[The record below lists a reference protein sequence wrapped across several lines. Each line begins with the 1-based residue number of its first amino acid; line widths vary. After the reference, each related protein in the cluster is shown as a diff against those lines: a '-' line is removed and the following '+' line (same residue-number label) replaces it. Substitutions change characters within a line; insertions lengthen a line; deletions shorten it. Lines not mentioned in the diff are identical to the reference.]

1 VARPDPAALGRR
13 PKYRFFRGHFGG
25 AGLATLLPEP
35 PVTITFLRRTIPF
48 VLSTYRFIRREP
60 NTRFHALAASMSFAD
75 FVADPRPRRN
85 LSNVQVRNLSFT
97 LAQDPRPELA
107 KVEQKTPWDVATRLE
122 QLAAWL
128 PPEEKLERATG
139 RLRAM
144 PCFGLTDRFD
154 ESMALLAYTF
164 GWPHAGP
171 VQKLMVAPPGS
182 ARPEVPDEIVEQIR
196 AFNTLDGRLL
206 AEAEPLFE
214 ARVAAMLRELGALA
228 RPGERPPVRY
238 ADDPALVATLLDR
251 HYERA
256 QAARAAPRVERIR
269 VDFARRLDGSGW
281 QGRERTGFDDSL
293 FRWTG
298 PDTVSTLDLPL
309 VAGTDHRIELR
320 TLNALAPDIL
330 DSLRLEAG
338 GRPVELAVEGRGVVR
353 TWRGL
358 IPKQAIDR
366 TRPFTRLTLRVN
378 RTLSKASLDPNDPDT
393 RQVGICV
400 HWIALEATGT
410 PAPAEPPVEVDE
422 DAAEEAPAA
431 EPAGRAP
438 VPDMFERVRRW
449 RTLAWAERV
458 DRSVAHLR
466 RCVVPWDEL
475 LRHPLSPEDRS
486 PRAILFSHVKK
497 SGGTT
502 LQQVIARNYNANQLI
517 HINAPDLYAHPRP
530 PSRCVR
536 APTTPCPAPSCSWGT
551 TSTATSS
558 TASSRRPSSTSRCSA
573 IPSSACSPTTGPSW
587 PSPRIRST
595 GTCGACDSPI
605 SSRPIRRWS
614 AATRRRT
621 GWPAR
626 CSGGGW
632 LRAWMEPRPSRPRS
646 GTCSRPC
653 PSSGVTEEF
662 DGFLLMAQRL
672 LGWTDLSYV
681 RQNVTPRAES
691 VEIREEDLEL
701 VRRLNPLDLELH
713 AFARRVFRERAAA
726 VGITAERLAAHA
738 RAQVAFAGLLA
749 PARPGAPPPTRAA
762 PAVAAEPAVRAARPA
777 RPDAP
782 LFITGR
788 FRSGSTLLWQ
798 IFDRNERHVA
808 FYEPCHDNL
817 LQQIGYG
824 LPSPSHRGVES
835 YWGAYLPILETVR
848 ALHRPEFGFD
858 RLLLEAGESH
868 TPLRDYLAALIAAA
882 GGRRPVLQFNR
893 CDFRPA
899 LAARRVPRRGARARR
914 ALGPRLVGLERAAPA
929 ARPGRRPGSPRHVRP
944 HAVVGR
950 TRRDLPLPARR
961 AQLLRAPL
969 PAVAAQRAHGRA
981 PRGRLDRLRRRAAGR
996 ARAGHRGVGARRAAR
1011 ARGADGRAC
1020 ARAARAGR
1028 HLVGLPSAR
1037 VLRGDR
1043 GALRAHARRARAHR
1057 ALRSRATRRDPRGA
1071 RAPVGRAR
1079 SAAARSHASRSGGLL
1094 GAARRVHAAAPR
1106 AAQLE
1111 RGARAGRHRG
1121 TRALRTSRGGACC
1134 GVRESSAMQ
1143 SPRKARDSK
1152 SIRMTQVER
1161 RETSCVPSRARV
1173 KASSRCRTGNDNRR
1187 RKSLPGDGL
1196 LQALARRIAALPSLD
1211 RRARRSL

>member
-1 VARPDPAALGRR
+1 MLSPRDRLYFLHIPKTAGTTLKPLLDARFDEAEICPAELWRDLIR
-13 PKYRFFRGHFGG
+13 LPWDDVPKYRFFRGHFGG

-449 RTLAWAERV
+449 RTLAWTERV

-517 HINAPDLYAHPRP
+517 HINAPDLYAHPEAAFKMRP
-530 PSRCVR
+530 GPDDALSRSFVLMGHHKYGDVVYSLLAPPVVHFTLLRDPVQRVLSHYRAVLAKSTHPLNRDVR
-536 APTTPCPAPSCSWGT
+536 GLRLADFLEANPALECRDAQTHRLAGT
-551 TSTATSS
+551 LQ
-558 TASSRRPSSTSRCSA
+558 
-573 IPSSACSPTTGPSW
+573 
-587 PSPRIRST
+587 
-595 GTCGACDSPI
+595 
-605 SSRPIRRWS
+605 
-614 AATRRRT
+614 RRRLAAGVDGAEALET
-621 GWPAR
+621 AKR
-626 CSGGGW
+626 NLLETVS
-632 LRAWMEPRPSRPRS
+632 LF
-646 GTCSRPC
+646 
-653 PSSGVTEEF
+653 GVTEEF

-681 RQNVTPRAES
+681 RQNVTPRAEP

-701 VRRLNPLDLELH
+701 VRRINPLDLELH

-726 VGITAERLAAHA
+726 VGITAEALAAHA
-738 RAQVAFAGLLA
+738 RAQVAFAGLVA

-798 IFDRNERHVA
+798 IFDRNQRHVA

-817 LQQIGYG
+817 PQQIGYG
-824 LPSPSHRGVES
+824 LPSPSHRGVER

-868 TPLRDYLAALIAAA
+868 APLRDYLAALIAAA

-893 CDFRPA
+893 CDFRLPWLRAEFPDAVLVHVVRSARDSWASTVRHLPPGQVDDPDHLDMYDLMQWSVALGETFPFLLDARSSYERHYLLWRLSALMGARHADVSIDFDAELQAEPERGIEALARVARLEREERTAARALVQRVPAGTWSAFHPPEYFAAIEERCERTLAALGLTERFGLEPLAAIRAAHAPPWAALEALPRDRTRAA
-899 LAARRVPRRGARARR
+899 LAACSTLRGECTRLLHALRNSSEAHAPAGTEER
-914 ALGPRLVGLERAAPA
+914 AL
-929 ARPGRRPGSPRHVRP
+929 
-944 HAVVGR
+944 
-950 TRRDLPLPARR
+950 
-961 AQLLRAPL
+961 
-969 PAVAAQRAHGRA
+969 
-981 PRGRLDRLRRRAAGR
+981 
-996 ARAGHRGVGARRAAR
+996 
-1011 ARGADGRAC
+1011 
-1020 ARAARAGR
+1020 
-1028 HLVGLPSAR
+1028 
-1037 VLRGDR
+1037 
-1043 GALRAHARRARAHR
+1043 
-1057 ALRSRATRRDPRGA
+1057 
-1071 RAPVGRAR
+1071 
-1079 SAAARSHASRSGGLL
+1079 
-1094 GAARRVHAAAPR
+1094 
-1106 AAQLE
+1106 
-1111 RGARAGRHRG
+1111 
-1121 TRALRTSRGGACC
+1121 
-1134 GVRESSAMQ
+1134 
-1143 SPRKARDSK
+1143 
-1152 SIRMTQVER
+1152 
-1161 RETSCVPSRARV
+1161 
-1173 KASSRCRTGNDNRR
+1173 
-1187 RKSLPGDGL
+1187 
-1196 LQALARRIAALPSLD
+1196 
-1211 RRARRSL
+1211 